1 MSRYDRLLLEQAR
14 DYFTRKLK
22 LLESLDKHL
31 TDKGNFTKGQQDLLR
46 KLTNDNTY
54 SKKVIHMN
62 WENKLK
68 ATGFLSLK
76 NKDGDTF
83 SYIKLDD
90 AAKIAEMAYN
100 EALDKV
106 KEIYKDEADIVDT
119 IKDLKL

>member
-1 MSRYDRLLLEQAR
+1 M
-14 DYFTRKLK
+14 K
-22 LLESLDKHL
+22 
-31 TDKGNFTKGQQDLLR
+31 
-46 KLTNDNTY
+46 
-54 SKKVIHMN
+54 

-90 AAKIAEMAYN
+90 AHKIAEVAYN

-106 KEIYKDEADIVDT
+106 YEIYKDEADIVET
-119 IKDLKL
+119 IKDLKI

>member
-1 MSRYDRLLLEQAR
+1 
-14 DYFTRKLK
+14 
-22 LLESLDKHL
+22 
-31 TDKGNFTKGQQDLLR
+31 
-46 KLTNDNTY
+46 
-54 SKKVIHMN
+54 MN
-62 WENKLK
+62 WENKIK

-76 NKDGDTF
+76 NKEGETF

-106 KEIYKDEADIVDT
+106 KEIYKTESDIVDT